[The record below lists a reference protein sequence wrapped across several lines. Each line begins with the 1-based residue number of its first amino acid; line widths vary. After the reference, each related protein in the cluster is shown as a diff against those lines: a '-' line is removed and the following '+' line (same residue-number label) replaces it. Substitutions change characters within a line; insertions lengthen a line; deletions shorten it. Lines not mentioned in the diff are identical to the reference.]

1 MSGRGGPAAAAPP
14 RVGVATCPVLGCAAR
29 APARGLGRSLT
40 ARPGSAAPDSRFHA
54 DTAWPVA
61 IDVQLS
67 ANGTGV

>member
-1 MSGRGGPAAAAPP
+1 
-14 RVGVATCPVLGCAAR
+14 
-29 APARGLGRSLT
+29 LGRSLT